1 MRSRLG
7 HRKNSK
13 NHNFVKMEGQ
23 AGMKSYQLILIGI
36 TVGIKIFIDEKGLV
50 RDQFE

>member
-1 MRSRLG
+1 MTCQLLLLG

-13 NHNFVKMEGQ
+13 NHNFVKMEGR

-36 TVGIKIFIDEKGLV
+36 TVGIKIFIDV
-50 RDQFE
+50 R